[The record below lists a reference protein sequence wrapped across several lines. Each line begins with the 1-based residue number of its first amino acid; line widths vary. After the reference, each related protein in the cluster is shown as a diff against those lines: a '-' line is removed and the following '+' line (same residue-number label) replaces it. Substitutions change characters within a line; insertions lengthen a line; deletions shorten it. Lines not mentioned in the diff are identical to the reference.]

1 MRLFLFF
8 VVFLNLFSLSS
19 CKKNKPADE
28 AFFLKAS
35 KVNVSTSPGQ
45 GTGSHKITDLWLYV
59 NDQFQGMYPVG
70 KLMPIVSHN
79 QPVKINIFAGIKNNG
94 ISDTRIF
101 WSFYQVLALDTFVDG
116 GKSIERPITF
126 KYNPFATFLWNE
138 DFEGT
143 GFGIKKSDVSYTNF
157 RVASPENSFE
167 GRSIE
172 MSLSGDSLV
181 AQIESASSG
190 FDLPEA
196 NSNVYLEL
204 NYKGNEEFVVGLLTD
219 KGEHKPA
226 LNINPQENW
235 NKIYVHLAPAINSVP
250 YSNFH
255 KIYIRLLKKNVDN
268 PRIFID
274 NIKVIHL

>member
-8 VVFLNLFSLSS
+8 VVFLNLYSLTS

-28 AFFLKAS
+28 AFFLRAS
-35 KVNVSTSPGQ
+35 KVSVSPTANQ

-59 NDQFQGMYPVG
+59 NGQFQGMYPVG
-70 KLMPIVSHN
+70 NLMPIVSHD

-94 ISDTRIF
+94 IADTRIF
-101 WSFYQVLALDTFVDG
+101 WSFYELLQLDTLVDG
-116 GKSIERPITF
+116 GKRIEIPITF
-126 KYNPFATFLWNE
+126 KYNPFVTFVWNE

-143 GFGIKKSDVSYTNF
+143 GFGIKKSDVSFTNF
-157 RVASPENSFE
+157 RIAAPENSFE

-204 NYKGNEEFVVGLLTD
+204 NYKGNEEFTVGLLTAN
-219 KGEHKPA
+219 GVHKPA
-226 LNINPQENW
+226 LHIKPQAEW
-235 NKIYVHLAPAINSVP
+235 NKIYVQLAPAINSVP

-255 KIYIRLLKKNVDN
+255 KIYIRLLKRDVEK
-268 PRIFID
+268 PRIFLD